1 MPDLAALA
9 VPGLFDLPHA
19 ADPSARA
26 AAQTAPIPG
35 LDADGDDAALVREAR
50 PGYADPPPPFYASP
64 DGRLRLYQAD
74 ALELLRRMQGE
85 SVDMIFA
92 DPPYFLSNG
101 GITCVNG
108 RMVRVDKGGWDKSQG
123 IIGDHNFNLLWLD
136 QCRRILKPDGTLWVT
151 GTAHNIHSVGYG
163 LQVLDYKI
171 LNDIAW
177 YKVNPPPNLA
187 CRYFTHATETILW
200 AAKSAKSR
208 HTFNYPLM
216 KEQNGGKQMQ
226 SLWSITPPA
235 KSEKRHGK
243 HPTQKPEALLTRIV
257 AASTSPDQLVLDP
270 FCGSATTGVACARL
284 GRRFI
289 GIERESE
296 YLELAAKR
304 LDEEYQRYHQQPRLD
319 VVVAEATK
327 IGGGA
332 TDLMER
338 EDALKLLE
346 LIKGSDLVE
355 LATKHRQ
362 QIFHEKELEGQIKR
376 TLNKGWAGLTLEA
389 YLGLPKNSRREPNGG
404 SWELKQVSIRHL
416 RSGIYAAKETMQITM
431 LDQNHVLANPFES
444 SHVLHKI
451 GRFIIV
457 ARLYVDRAETSS
469 PIAIV
474 RAADISMQTAGIY
487 QQVEKDYELIRRALR
502 PGERPHT
509 ITGEL
514 IQIRTK
520 GQKNSSTYAFYATK
534 HFVNILLG
542 LNK

>member
-1 MPDLAALA
+1 LPALAASISDA
-9 VPGLFDLPHA
+9 PTDLFDRPVA
-19 ADPSARA
+19 ADPSPRA
-26 AAQTAPIPG
+26 AALLTPVPELAPD
-35 LDADGDDAALVREAR
+35 LLHEAR
-50 PGYADPPPPFYASP
+50 PGYADPPPPFYASA
-64 DGRLRLYQAD
+64 DSRLRLYQAD
-74 ALELLRRMQGE
+74 ALELLRRMRDG

-101 GITCVNG
+101 GITCVGG

-136 QCRRILKPDGTLWVT
+136 QCRRLLKPNGTIWVT
-151 GTAHNIHSVGYG
+151 GTSHNIHSVGYA

-200 AAKSAKSR
+200 AAKSVKSR
-208 HTFNYPLM
+208 HTFQYPLM

-226 SLWSITPPA
+226 SLWHIQPPG

-243 HPTQKPEALLTRIV
+243 HPTQKPEALLWRIV
-257 AASTSPDQLVLDP
+257 AASTNPNELVLDP

-289 GIERESE
+289 GIERETE
-296 YLELAAKR
+296 RLELAVKR
-304 LDEEYQRYHQQPRLD
+304 LEEELEVFHQQPCLD
-319 VVVAEATK
+319 MSVAEATK
-327 IGGGA
+327 IGGGGV
-332 TDLMER
+332 TELMER
-338 EDALKLLE
+338 EDALNLLAM
-346 LIKGSDLVE
+346 IRGSDLVQ
-355 LATKHRQ
+355 LAARHGQK
-362 QIFHEKELEGQIKR
+362 IFHEKELEGQIKR

-389 YLGLPKNSRREPNGG
+389 YLGLPPNSRREPNGG
-404 SWELKQVSIRHL
+404 SWELKQVSIKQQQ
-416 RSGIYAAKETMQITM
+416 SGVYTAKETMQITM
-431 LDQNHVLANPFES
+431 LDRTHVTAHSFEE

-457 ARLYVDRAETSS
+457 ARLYMDKDETSS

-474 RAADISMQTAGIY
+474 RPADISMESAGIY
-487 QQVEKDYELIRRALR
+487 RQVQHDYEMIREILARGASL
-502 PGERPHT
+502 HT
-509 ITGEL
+509 ISGEL

-520 GQKNSSTYAFYATK
+520 GQKNSNTYAFYATTR
-534 HFVNILLG
+534 FVNILLG

>member
-1 MPDLAALA
+1 MPDLAASA
-9 VPGLFDLPHA
+9 VPDLFDLAHA

-26 AAQTAPIPG
+26 AALLAPIPG
-35 LDADGDDAALVREAR
+35 LDPESDDALIREAR

-74 ALELLRRMQGE
+74 ALGLLRRMRDE

-101 GITCVNG
+101 GITCVAG

-136 QCRRILKPDGTLWVT
+136 QCRRILKPDGSLWVT
-151 GTAHNIHSVGYG
+151 GTSHNIHSVGYG

-226 SLWSITPPA
+226 SLWSIMPPG

-257 AASTSPDQLVLDP
+257 AASTSLDQLVLDP

-304 LDEEYQRYHQQPRLD
+304 LEEENIMQNQQPSLTFNVSD
-319 VVVAEATK
+319 IT
-327 IGGGA
+327 GGGGGV
-332 TDLMER
+332 R
-338 EDALKLLE
+338 RRW
-346 LIKGSDLVE
+346 S
-355 LATKHRQ
+355 
-362 QIFHEKELEGQIKR
+362 EKKR
-376 TLNKGWAGLTLEA
+376 YINF
-389 YLGLPKNSRREPNGG
+389 G
-404 SWELKQVSIRHL
+404 SWSARTCTSLPNVTPKSPWSATRAGPVTS
-416 RSGIYAAKETMQITM
+416 AK
-431 LDQNHVLANPFES
+431 
-444 SHVLHKI
+444 
-451 GRFIIV
+451 FI
-457 ARLYVDRAETSS
+457 
-469 PIAIV
+469 
-474 RAADISMQTAGIY
+474 
-487 QQVEKDYELIRRALR
+487 
-502 PGERPHT
+502 
-509 ITGEL
+509 
-514 IQIRTK
+514 
-520 GQKNSSTYAFYATK
+520 
-534 HFVNILLG
+534 
-542 LNK
+542 